1 MTQPS
6 MAGGGKLKV
15 NEYEIKEDLYY
26 TEKHEWAK
34 IEGDLV
40 RIGITDYA
48 QKQLRDIVYVEL
60 PEKGKEIKKME
71 AIGTIESVKAVSE
84 VYSPISGEIIEVN
97 TELENSPELINED
110 PYGEGWIALLKP
122 TNLKDEIKDL
132 LTAKDYAEL
141 VKKELEE
148 A

>member
-1 MTQPS
+1 M
-6 MAGGGKLKV
+6 KV
-15 NEYEIKEDLYY
+15 NDYQIKEDIYY
-26 TEKHEWAK
+26 TQKHEWAK

-60 PEKGKEIKKME
+60 PEEGREIKKME
-71 AIGTIESVKAVSE
+71 AITTIESVKAVSE
-84 VYSPISGEIIEVN
+84 VYSPISGEIVEVN
-97 TELENSPELINED
+97 TELENSPELVNED

-122 TNLKDEIKDL
+122 ANLEEEIKEL
-132 LTAKDYAEL
+132 LTAEDYAEL
-141 VKKELEE
+141 IKRELEE